1 MSARPQGARLSAARS
16 QTQNLADL
24 QFFEAAASVISS
36 IAKLLARVPVRAV
49 PGPCRVPAAEAPRS
63 ASTRCSAAA
72 A

>member
-1 MSARPQGARLSAARS
+1 MSARPQGTGLSTARS

-24 QFFEAAASVISS
+24 QVFEAAASVISS
-36 IAKLLARVPVRAV
+36 ITKLLARVPVRAV
-49 PGPCRVPAAEAPRS
+49 PGPCRVPAAEAPLS